1 MWLWRISYQSDT
13 NLTVVDGQWQSE
25 VSDELGNTRHVVRI
39 HTATGRYHEHHLRRT
54 DTAPSWICHKY
65 KQRQLHSAVEDLSQV
80 QAASV
85 TQRRR
90 GSVTS
95 TSSVSYTAPSW
106 ICHKYKQRQLHSV
119 VEDLSQVQAFRLR
132 YTDILAT
139 CEAFTS
145 NFDRIF
151 TAHAQELLILSFRSI
166 FSHRH

>member
-1 MWLWRISYQSDT
+1 VVGDTSESRDDVCRASERSKTKLKMWLWRISYQSDT

-54 DTAPSWICHKY
+54 DTVPSWICHKY
-65 KQRQLHSAVEDLSQV
+65 KQRQLHSAVV
-80 QAASV
+80 
-85 TQRRR
+85 
-90 GSVTS
+90 
-95 TSSVSYTAPSW
+95 
-106 ICHKYKQRQLHSV
+106 
-119 VEDLSQVQAFRLR
+119 DLSQVQAFRLR